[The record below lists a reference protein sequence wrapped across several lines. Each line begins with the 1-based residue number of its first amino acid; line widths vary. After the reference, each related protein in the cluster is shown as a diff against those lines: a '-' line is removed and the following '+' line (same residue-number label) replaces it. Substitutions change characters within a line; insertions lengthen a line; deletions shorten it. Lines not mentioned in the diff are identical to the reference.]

1 MDNPIRKVSSIH
13 LFSARRGLRYQ
24 LKLFLIAI
32 ASLWGGVAV
41 FATLEYQNVKHLR
54 LESLAN
60 SVDLAVGNILSGYAE
75 PRDLT
80 SYLNSLESYLNDTPL
95 KGISVAVYDTASRQK
110 LYSVGQE
117 ISPNSEQTA
126 IINTLTSAG
135 NARQIKLLSISRDD
149 GEEMFL
155 YHEGTSVDGKIVV
168 KTYLPWSD
176 DIASVLNLGSTFW
189 TILLTVVVVGSVLAW
204 VITAHQAKNITLLQ
218 EFASR
223 AATDPKFIP
232 MADFPKDEIGDI
244 SRQIVAIYNARSQ
257 AIARRD
263 HEHVIAL
270 KAMAEK
276 NNLKRVMT
284 NNISHELKTP
294 IGIVRSYLEMIL
306 LNPDMSEEDRTR
318 FLQKAQDNVE
328 RLILMM
334 NNLSTM
340 TRLEDSG
347 ATIPIS
353 DINFHDL
360 VFSLVEDFT
369 QSGLLKSMEFHYD
382 IPIDCHLYGNGELLM
397 AILTNLAKNAVAY
410 SQGSE
415 IGIVLVGE
423 NEKFYTFSFYDNG
436 VGVSEE
442 HLPHLFDRF
451 YRIDAGRSRKVG
463 GTGLGLSI
471 VKSSINTMGG
481 SVTVRNRR
489 EGGLEYL
496 IALRR
501 VTTEDCNIEPENDKN
516 EMQA

>member
-13 LFSARRGLRYQ
+13 LFSAKRGLKYR
-24 LKLFLIAI
+24 LKLFWIAI
-32 ASLWGGVAV
+32 ASLWGGVAI
-41 FATLEYQNVKHLR
+41 FAALEYQNVKRYRIEAL
-54 LESLAN
+54 SN
-60 SVDLAVGNILSGYAE
+60 SVELAVGNILTGYSQQ
-75 PRDLT
+75 RDITPFLNFWD
-80 SYLNSLESYLNDTPL
+80 SYLKESSL
-95 KGISVAVYDTASRQK
+95 KGISMSVYDTTTGEK
-110 LYSVGQE
+110 LYSIGQE
-117 ISPNSEQTA
+117 QSPNAAQTA
-126 IINTLTSAG
+126 TLTTLPPADNS
-135 NARQIKLLSISRDD
+135 RQIKLINVID
-149 GEEMFL
+149 GDVEQQFI
-155 YHEGTSVDGKIVV
+155 YHEGLSADGKIVV
-168 KTYLPWSD
+168 KTYMPLSEEID
-176 DIASVLNLGSTFW
+176 NIRNLGSTFW
-189 TILLTVVVVGSVLAW
+189 IILLTILVGGSVLAW
-204 VITAHQAKNITLLQ
+204 VVTAHQAKNITLLH

-223 AATDPKFIP
+223 AATDPQFIP

-294 IGIVRSYLEMIL
+294 VGIVRSYIEMIL
-306 LNPDMSEEDRTR
+306 SNPDMSEEDRTR
-318 FLQKAQDNVE
+318 FLTKAQENIE
-328 RLILMM
+328 RLVTMM

-347 ATIPIS
+347 GKIPIS

-360 VFSLVEDFT
+360 VFSLVEDFS
-369 QSGLLKSMEFHYD
+369 QSGLLNSIEFSYD
-382 IPIDCHLYGNGELLM
+382 VPIDCHIYGNGELLI
-397 AILTNLAKNAVAY
+397 AIFTNLAKNAVAY
-410 SQGSE
+410 SQGTE

-481 SVTVRNRR
+481 SVIVRNRQ

-496 IALRR
+496 ISLRR
-501 VTTEDCNIEPENDKN
+501 VCEEKQVVESENESLN
-516 EMQA
+516 E

>member
-1 MDNPIRKVSSIH
+1 M
-13 LFSARRGLRYQ
+13 FSAKRGLKYR

-32 ASLWGGVAV
+32 ASLWGGVAM
-41 FATLEYQNVKHLR
+41 FAALEYQNVKRYRIEALYH
-54 LESLAN
+54 
-60 SVDLAVGNILSGYAE
+60 SVDFAVGNILLGYAQQCDMT
-75 PRDLT
+75 PFLT
-80 SYLNSLESYLNDTPL
+80 IFENYLEESSLQGMSLSIEDTTS
-95 KGISVAVYDTASRQK
+95 GEK
-110 LYSVGQE
+110 LYYIGHE
-117 ISPNSEQTA
+117 ISPNSAQTA
-126 IINTLTSAG
+126 TLTTLPLADNSS
-135 NARQIKLLSISRDD
+135 QIKLFNVISGDVERQ
-149 GEEMFL
+149 FI
-155 YHEGTSVDGKIVV
+155 YHERLSEDGKIVV
-168 KTYLPWSD
+168 KTYLPLTDEIDS
-176 DIASVLNLGSTFW
+176 ILNLGSTFW
-189 TILLTVVVVGSVLAW
+189 IILATILVGGSVLAW
-204 VITAHQAKNITLLQ
+204 VVTAHQAKNITLLH

-223 AATDPKFIP
+223 AATDPQFIP

-270 KAMAEK
+270 KAMSEK

-294 IGIVRSYLEMIL
+294 VGIVRSYLEMIL
-306 LNPDMSEEDRTR
+306 SNPDMSEADRTR
-318 FLQKAQDNVE
+318 FLTKAQENIE
-328 RLILMM
+328 RLVTMM

-347 ATIPIS
+347 GNIPIS

-360 VFSLVEDFT
+360 VFTLVEDFS
-369 QSGLLKSMEFHYD
+369 QSGLLTSVEFNYD
-382 IPIDCHLYGNGELLM
+382 VPIDCHLYGNGELLI

-410 SQGSE
+410 SQGTE

-496 IALRR
+496 ISLRR
-501 VTTEDCNIEPENDKN
+501 VVDEKKTTASENDNNN
-516 EMQA
+516 E